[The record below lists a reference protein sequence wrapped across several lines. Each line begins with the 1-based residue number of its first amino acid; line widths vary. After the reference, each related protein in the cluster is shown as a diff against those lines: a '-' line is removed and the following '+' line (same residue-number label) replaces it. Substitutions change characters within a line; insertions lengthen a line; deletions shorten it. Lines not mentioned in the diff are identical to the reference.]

1 MCKEF
6 KRSERGEEEKRTWQM
21 GKECRLKNRHNYLW
35 ICFSQEYKHLSNK
48 RSVLRVKK
56 YRVRPGREVLVKD

>member
-6 KRSERGEEEKRTWQM
+6 KRNERGEEEKRKWQM
-21 GKECRLKNRHNYLW
+21 GKCRLKNRHNLW

-48 RSVLRVKK
+48 RSVLRVKQ

>member
-6 KRSERGEEEKRTWQM
+6 KRIERGEEEKRTWQM
-21 GKECRLKNRHNYLW
+21 GEECRLKNRHNLW
-35 ICFSQEYKHLSNK
+35 ICFSQEYEHLSNK

-56 YRVRPGREVLVKD
+56 YRVRPRREVLVKD